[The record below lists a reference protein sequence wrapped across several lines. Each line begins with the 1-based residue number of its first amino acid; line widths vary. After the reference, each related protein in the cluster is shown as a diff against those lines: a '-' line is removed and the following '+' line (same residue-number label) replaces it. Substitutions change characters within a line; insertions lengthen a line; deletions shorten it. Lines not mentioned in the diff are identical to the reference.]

1 MAGSSQRSRLRGL
14 LVAMVVL
21 LVPALAAVP
30 SAAAGSRPSAGRAD
44 VDLTRSVAQWID
56 ATTVVVPAS
65 WGYAAAPAAG
75 AGAELDYSPTGS
87 LTAGSTGLTGA
98 GRTLRLLP
106 VSGGLTAAQLA
117 ARPELK
123 GYAAFSVDPRDTQ
136 LAEAALESQL
146 VMTEHDADGTLLAA
160 TGVQIPGALDAL
172 YAGAAVH
179 ARLGAVFGPGGRPTL
194 SVWAPTAQDVSL
206 ELFDSG
212 AATTSDTV
220 AMHRQDASGVWSVSG
235 QPDWKGKFYLFRVRV
250 WAPSVGQIV
259 TNEVTDPYS
268 VALSTDSRRSEI
280 ADLAD
285 PALAPAGW
293 AADRSPQ
300 AIGAAQQ
307 EIQELHVRD
316 FSAADTTVPAD
327 ERGTYL
333 AFTDTSSAGMKHLA
347 LLARAGVTT
356 VHLLP
361 VFDFSSVPEAK
372 DEQSAPACDLASY
385 APDSGRQQ
393 ACVAATASS
402 DAYNWGYDPY
412 HFTTPEGSY
421 ATDPDGTAR
430 TGQFR
435 QMVAALHRIGL
446 RVVLDV
452 VYNHTAASGQ
462 AAASVLD
469 KIVPGYY
476 QRLSAT
482 GAVTTDSCCSDTAPE
497 HAMMNK
503 LVVDS
508 TVTWATQYHVDGF
521 RFDLMG
527 LDPKQTFLDVRSA
540 LERTGRAEFLY
551 GEGWNFGVVADNAR
565 FVQATQQEMAGTGI
579 ATFNDRLRD
588 AVRGG
593 GPFDSDPR
601 IQGFASGLYTDPNG
615 DSVNGPPD
623 QQKSTLLHETDQIE
637 VGLTGDLASY
647 AFTDSAGQ
655 RVTGAQVDY
664 NGSPAGYTANPGEA
678 ITYVD
683 AHDNADLFDALAYK
697 LPAGTSM
704 ADRARQQAL
713 ALATTALSQGPGFSV
728 AGSDLLRSKSL
739 DGNSFDSGDWFN
751 AIRWNCKDG
760 NGFGLGLPTA
770 GSNQSFW
777 PYAGPLLADPAL
789 VPDCAADTTASALY
803 QQFLEIKRST
813 PLFSLGTAAAVQQ
826 RLTFPLSGTPGAVP
840 GVITFHLDGAG
851 LGTYRS
857 VTVVVNATPA
867 GQRQTVSALAGTAER
882 LHPAQAD
889 GTDPVVKRSAFDPA
903 DGTFTVPARTVAVFV
918 QP

>member
-1 MAGSSQRSRLRGL
+1 MAGRTQRSRLKGL
-14 LVAMVVL
+14 IVGLAVL
-21 LVPALAAVP
+21 LVPALAVVP
-30 SAAAGSRPSAGRAD
+30 SAAAGGRPSAAPKD
-44 VDLTRSVAQWID
+44 VNLTQSVAQWID
-56 ATTVVVPAS
+56 ATTVAVPAD
-65 WGYAAAPAAG
+65 WGSATAAG
-75 AGAELDYSPTGS
+75 ADAELVYSPTGS
-87 LTAGSTGLTGA
+87 LAVQGGDLSGA
-98 GRTLRLLP
+98 GHTLRLRP
-106 VSGGLTAAQLA
+106 VNGGLTAAQLK

-123 GYAAFSVDPRDTQ
+123 GYAAFSVDPRDMTS
-136 LAEAALESQL
+136 ARTALKSQL
-146 VMTEHDADGTLLAA
+146 VMAEHGADGTLLAA
-160 TGVQIPGALDAL
+160 TGVQIPGVLDAL
-172 YAGAAVH
+172 YAVNAVH
-179 ARLGAVFGPGGRPTL
+179 ARLGAVFGPAGRPTL

-206 ELFDSG
+206 ELFDSST
-212 AATTSDTV
+212 ATTPTAV
-220 AMHRQDASGVWSVSG
+220 PMRRQNASGIWSVTG
-235 QPDWKGKFYLFRVRV
+235 TPDWKGKYYLYRVTV
-250 WAPSVGQIV
+250 WAPSVGRVV

-268 VALSTDSRRSEI
+268 VALSADSRRSEI

-285 PALAPAGW
+285 PSLAPAGW
-293 AADRSPQ
+293 AADRSPK

-316 FSAADTTVPAD
+316 FSVADTTVPGD

-333 AFTDTSSAGMKHLA
+333 AFTDASSAGMKHLA
-347 LLARAGVTT
+347 RLARAGVTT
-356 VHLLP
+356 VHLMP
-361 VFDFSSVPEAK
+361 VFDFSSVPEDK
-372 DEQSAPACDLASY
+372 SEQSTPACDLASY
-385 APDSGRQQ
+385 APDSDQQQ
-393 ACVAATASS
+393 ACVAATAST

-421 ATDPDGTAR
+421 ATDPDGAGR
-430 TGQFR
+430 TEQFR

-462 AAASVLD
+462 AATSVLD

-482 GAVTTDSCCSDTAPE
+482 GAVTTDSCCADTAPE
-497 HAMMNK
+497 HTMMNK

-527 LDPKQTFLDVRSA
+527 LDPKRTFLDVQSA
-540 LERTGRAEFLY
+540 LRRTGRDEFLY

-601 IQGFASGLYTDPNG
+601 VQGFASGLYTDPNG
-615 DSVNGPPD
+615 DSVNGTPD
-623 QQKSTLLHETDQIE
+623 QQKSTLLHEMDQIE
-637 VGLTGDLASY
+637 VGLTGNLASY
-647 AFTDSAGQ
+647 AFTDSAGDQ
-655 RVTGAQVDY
+655 VTGSEVDY

-683 AHDNADLFDALAYK
+683 AHDNLDLYDALLYK

-704 ADRARQQAL
+704 ADRARQQAV

-751 AIRWNCKDG
+751 AIRWNCSDG
-760 NGFGLGLPTA
+760 NGFGHGLPSA
-770 GSNQSFW
+770 ASNQSSW

-789 VPDCAADTTASALY
+789 VPDCGAVTTSSALY
-803 QQFLEIKRST
+803 QQFLQIKKST

-826 RLTFPLSGTPGAVP
+826 RLSFPLSGTPGEVP

-851 LGTYRS
+851 LDTYKS
-857 VTVVVNATPA
+857 VTVVVNATPSD
-867 GQRQTVSALAGTAER
+867 QRQSLPSLAGTAER

-889 GTDPVVKRSAFDPA
+889 GTDPVVKRSTFDSA

-918 QP
+918 QS